1 MPYSDRF
8 CPSCLPIFL
17 SLFFH
22 SVTNAFL
29 FGVLS
34 PLPISS
40 LGEEARDSL
49 GTAQPSLMPA
59 LMPKEIAH
67 LRARTSRFQQLVGS
81 KHSEA
86 GWGRNQASQ

>member
-8 CPSCLPIFL
+8 CPSRLPVFL

-34 PLPISS
+34 PLPITS
-40 LGEEARDSL
+40 LGEEVRDSL
-49 GTAQPSLMPA
+49 GTAQPSLMP
-59 LMPKEIAH
+59 KEIAH
-67 LRARTSRFQQLVGS
+67 LHARTFRFQQLVGS